1 MLLVNCSMD
10 QERTRASAT
19 KVNLG
24 FFALGGISLDA
35 TYTCIAAA
43 YTLGGVRS
51 RPQTVEGLGTRQ
63 RRALH

>member
-1 MLLVNCSMD
+1 MLLANCSMD

-43 YTLGGVRS
+43 LGGVRS
-51 RPQTVEGLGTRQ
+51 RPQTLEGLGTRQ